1 MPSISY
7 QLYSSRNWP
16 LVETLDMLESLGIE
30 EVEGFGPL
38 YDDPA
43 ATKALLEDRGL
54 TMPTGHFA
62 LDLVEQPEKAIA
74 IAKALGVEGV
84 IVPWIHPD
92 QRPTDKPGWR
102 ALAKRLHEAGKPILD
117 AGLGYGYHNH
127 DFEFLP
133 GTDGTL
139 GIDEIAA
146 YPEIGLEL
154 DLAWIH
160 VAGHDPAAYIRK
172 FAGRIIAAHI
182 KDRAPVGENEDE
194 GGWADLGEGEVDYM
208 HIVPALG
215 EAEVERWVLEH
226 DNPSDHVRFATRSY
240 NAVSMFA

>member
-16 LVETLDMLESLGIE
+16 LVETLDMLEGLGVE

-38 YDDPA
+38 YEDPA
-43 ATKALLEDRGL
+43 ATRALLDARGM

-62 LDLVEQPEKAIA
+62 LDLVEQPDKAIE
-74 IAKALGVEGV
+74 IAKALGVEAV

-92 QRPTDKPGWR
+92 QRPTDKAGWQ
-102 ALAKRLHEAGKPILD
+102 ALAGRLHEAGKPILA
-117 AGLGYGYHNH
+117 AGLSYGYHNH

-133 GTDGTL
+133 GADGTL
-139 GIDEIAA
+139 GIEEIAA

-160 VAGHDPAAYIRK
+160 VAGHDPAVWIRK
-172 FAGRIIAAHI
+172 YADRIIAVHI
-182 KDRAPVGENEDE
+182 KDRAPEGEAEDE
-194 GGWADLGEGEVDYM
+194 GGWADLGEGVVDYT

-215 EAEVERWVLEH
+215 EADVERWVLEH
-226 DNPSDHVRFATRSY
+226 DNPNDHKRFATRSF
-240 NAVSMFA
+240 NTVSMFV